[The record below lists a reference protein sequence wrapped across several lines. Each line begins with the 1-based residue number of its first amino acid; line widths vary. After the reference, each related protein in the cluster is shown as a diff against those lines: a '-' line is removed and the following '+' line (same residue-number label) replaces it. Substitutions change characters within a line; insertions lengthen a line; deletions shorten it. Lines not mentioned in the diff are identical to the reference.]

1 MGTGPAAGYGNTG
14 VQIAGIPVVT
24 SGKVTTSSGSG
35 GNEDEIY
42 VVRRSDMLL
51 FEDASQPAFIRMEET
66 AGMSLTLSYVSYAYY
81 AASMGS
87 RYPGSVSV
95 ISGTGLTPPSF

>member
-1 MGTGPAAGYGNTG
+1 VPQSNVPQNAMGTGPAAGYGNTG

-35 GNEDEIY
+35 GNEDEIL
-42 VVRRSDMLL
+42 RCSTLRLLL
-51 FEDASQPAFIRMEET
+51 FEDATNQRWLRMEET
-66 AGMSLTLSYVSYAYY
+66 AGYELNAFAMLLCHY

-87 RYPGSVSV
+87 RYPAA
-95 ISGTGLTPPSF
+95 